1 MIGLLTTQ
9 DLISVTVYGIAV
21 LIILIAIRAKDRQ
34 P

>member
-9 DLISVTVYGIAV
+9 DLIAVTVYGIAV

-34 P
+34 T